1 MTPHAKQAAV
11 ELMTTHHHLSKARA
25 CRIVGLSRSVLYR
38 PKVNWLERD
47 KEVIDALNAII
58 AKRSRWGFWKCFDRM
73 RLDGLP
79 YNHKK
84 VHRVYCDMKLNMPRR
99 TKKRLV
105 SRPAQ
110 PLVCPSE
117 VNNVWAIDFMRDTLY
132 DGRPF
137 RTFNVIDE
145 GNREGLRIEVGRSIS
160 SHRVTRIMSELVEFY
175 GKPLAI
181 RLDNGPE
188 LTAES
193 FTEWAKEQGIELRFI
208 QPGKPNQNAFIERF
222 NKSFREEVL
231 NANLFNTMSE
241 AQEAAEVWLTDYNEY
256 RPHESLGDIPPAMF
270 KPRAFQPEISTF
282 NL

>member
-58 AKRSRWGFWKCFDRM
+58 AKRARWGFWKCFDRM

-105 SRPAQ
+105 TRPAQ

-160 SHRVTRIMSELVEFY
+160 S
-175 GKPLAI
+175 
-181 RLDNGPE
+181 
-188 LTAES
+188 
-193 FTEWAKEQGIELRFI
+193 LRDPRQMLI
-208 QPGKPNQNAFIERF
+208 QCQ
-222 NKSFREEVL
+222 
-231 NANLFNTMSE
+231 
-241 AQEAAEVWLTDYNEY
+241 
-256 RPHESLGDIPPAMF
+256 
-270 KPRAFQPEISTF
+270 
-282 NL
+282 

>member
-1 MTPHAKQAAV
+1 
-11 ELMTTHHHLSKARA
+11 
-25 CRIVGLSRSVLYR
+25 
-38 PKVNWLERD
+38 
-47 KEVIDALNAII
+47 
-58 AKRSRWGFWKCFDRM
+58 
-73 RLDGLP
+73 
-79 YNHKK
+79 
-84 VHRVYCDMKLNMPRR
+84 MKLNMPRR

-105 SRPAQ
+105 NRPAQ

-160 SHRVTRIMSELVEFY
+160 SLRVTRIMSELVEFY

-241 AQEAAEVWLTDYNEY
+241 AQDSYLV
-256 RPHESLGDIPPAMF
+256 
-270 KPRAFQPEISTF
+270 RA
-282 NL
+282 

>member
-1 MTPHAKQAAV
+1 
-11 ELMTTHHHLSKARA
+11 MTTHHRLSKAKA
-25 CRIVGLSRSVLYR
+25 CRIVGLSRTVLYR

-58 AKRSRWGFWKCFDRM
+58 AKRARWGFWKCYERM

-79 YNHKK
+79 YNHKR

-105 SRPAQ
+105 TRPAQ
-110 PLVCPSE
+110 PLICPSE

-160 SHRVTRIMSELVEFY
+160 SLRVTRIMSELVEFY
-175 GKPLAI
+175 GKPTAI
-181 RLDNGPE
+181 RLDY
-188 LTAES
+188 
-193 FTEWAKEQGIELRFI
+193 
-208 QPGKPNQNAFIERF
+208 
-222 NKSFREEVL
+222 VL
-231 NANLFNTMSE
+231 NAIGV
-241 AQEAAEVWLTDYNEY
+241 AQKEQAHSWLSKQPKKQRYLAALPNGHFHVLRRASIHHNE
-256 RPHESLGDIPPAMF
+256 HKI
-270 KPRAFQPEISTF
+270 QQ
-282 NL
+282 

>member
-1 MTPHAKQAAV
+1 
-11 ELMTTHHHLSKARA
+11 MTTHHHLSKARA

-105 SRPAQ
+105 TRPAQ

-160 SHRVTRIMSELVEFY
+160 SLRVTRIMSELVEFY
-175 GKPLAI
+175 GKPQAI
-181 RLDNGPE
+181 RLDN
-188 LTAES
+188 
-193 FTEWAKEQGIELRFI
+193 
-208 QPGKPNQNAFIERF
+208 
-222 NKSFREEVL
+222 VL
-231 NANLFNTMSE
+231 NAIGV
-241 AQEAAEVWLTDYNEY
+241 AQKEQAHSWLSKQPKKQRDFAALPNGHFHDLRRASIHHNE
-256 RPHESLGDIPPAMF
+256 HKI
-270 KPRAFQPEISTF
+270 QQ
-282 NL
+282 